1 MTTDNLTHDQALEK
15 AEWIDK
21 LRELGFVWDGN
32 IDDQPDLSTWRHKN
46 IGHLTARL
54 ALVTDT
60 KNERDGYFVAAICI
74 GLSHVMRPDIHLG
87 AKTPEK
93 LQQIYDAVTESVN
106 AGSIEEES

>member
-1 MTTDNLTHDQALEK
+1 MTPDNLTHDQALEK

-32 IDDQPDLSTWRHKN
+32 IDDQPDLSEWRHKS

-54 ALVTDT
+54 ALVTDAE
-60 KNERDGYFVAAICI
+60 NERDGYFVAAICI
-74 GLSHVMRPDIHLG
+74 GLSHVMLPDIHLG

-93 LQQIYDAVTESVN
+93 LQEIYDVVTESVD
-106 AGSIEEES
+106 AGSTEEES

>member
-1 MTTDNLTHDQALEK
+1 MTTDTLTHDQALEK

-54 ALVTDT
+54 ALVTNT
-60 KNERDGYFVAAICI
+60 ENERDGHFAAVICI
-74 GLSHVMRPDIHLG
+74 SLSHVMRPDIHLG
-87 AKTPEK
+87 AETPEK
-93 LQQIYDAVTESVN
+93 LQEIYDVVTESVD
-106 AGSIEEES
+106 AGSTEEES

>member
-1 MTTDNLTHDQALEK
+1 MTQDNLTHDQALEK

-46 IGHLTARL
+46 IDHLTARL

-60 KNERDGYFVAAICI
+60 KNKRDGYFVAAICI

-93 LQQIYDAVTESVN
+93 LQEIYDVVTKSVN